1 MTPMLK
7 LTPVLLIALIATFC
21 SREKGSLTGNA
32 HPDYKKYCA
41 SCHGQ
46 QAESFVQRT
55 WKHGNSRL
63 DIIRAI
69 KEGYAAEGMP
79 GFKASLK
86 EAQIFGIADYIVQ
99 TMEQQ
104 KDKKIITETLQS
116 AAFQSAGMNLRL
128 DTVAS
133 GLESP
138 WGMTFLP
145 TGELLFTEKAGTL
158 WKLGQNGKK
167 IEIKGV
173 PKVSSDGQG
182 GLLDIELHPRFIE
195 NKLIYLSYS
204 KPKTENGKEVVTTAV
219 YRAKLLK
226 EELVE
231 GSDIFIAEPFIDTK
245 YHFGSRLEFS
255 RDGYLFVTV
264 GERGKQD
271 LFPQALDTAPGK
283 IHRIKDDGSIPPN
296 NPMVDQSGALASI
309 WSYGHRNPQGMAF
322 QPGTNLLWAHEH
334 GPRGGDELNLIQPG
348 KNYGWPIT
356 SYGTH
361 YDGRSFT
368 DKTTQE
374 GIEAPI
380 TYWVPS
386 IAPCGMTFI
395 SGDRYPGWKGDLM
408 IGSLR
413 FKYLNRC
420 KMQDNQVV
428 EQEQLL
434 ENIGRMRCLTM
445 SPDGYLYLSVEEP
458 GFIFRI
464 VPQ

>member
-1 MTPMLK
+1 
-7 LTPVLLIALIATFC
+7 
-21 SREKGSLTGNA
+21 
-32 HPDYKKYCA
+32 
-41 SCHGQ
+41 
-46 QAESFVQRT
+46 
-55 WKHGNSRL
+55 
-63 DIIRAI
+63 
-69 KEGYAAEGMP
+69 
-79 GFKASLK
+79 
-86 EAQIFGIADYIVQ
+86 
-99 TMEQQ
+99 
-104 KDKKIITETLQS
+104 
-116 AAFQSAGMNLRL
+116 
-128 DTVAS
+128 
-133 GLESP
+133 
-138 WGMTFLP
+138 
-145 TGELLFTEKAGTL
+145 
-158 WKLGQNGKK
+158 
-167 IEIKGV
+167 
-173 PKVSSDGQG
+173 
-182 GLLDIELHPRFIE
+182 
-195 NKLIYLSYS
+195 
-204 KPKTENGKEVVTTAV
+204 
-219 YRAKLLK
+219 
-226 EELVE
+226 
-231 GSDIFIAEPFIDTK
+231 
-245 YHFGSRLEFS
+245 
-255 RDGYLFVTV
+255 
-264 GERGKQD
+264 
-271 LFPQALDTAPGK
+271 LDTAPGK

-395 SGDRYPGWKGDLM
+395 SGERYPGWKGDLM